1 MLTIGS
7 EPTLICDV
15 QCELGE
21 GPVWDSERNCLWFV
35 DIKGRRLH
43 RFDPGRGAH
52 DSCAVR
58 YTRSGCDIRIVN
70 RPSAVV
76 RPVMPSGEPFGL
88 CG

>member
-52 DSCAVR
+52 DSWPTPDQTGFALPLV
-58 YTRSGCDIRIVN
+58 
-70 RPSAVV
+70 
-76 RPVMPSGEPFGL
+76 
-88 CG
+88 